1 VQRVR
6 IFELQNPWRQN
17 KDFFDQAKYI
27 PRDAFQKLMQ
37 WIDTDDILV
46 LLGARQT
53 GKSTLLFKTIFELIE
68 SKRIDLNNIFYFNLD
83 NILLH
88 SFFMDIPQLVDFL
101 EEFGA
106 EGEKYLFIDEI
117 QRLENCGLFLKQLYD
132 LKLPLKII
140 VSGSS
145 SLEIRSKIKE
155 SLTGRKKI
163 FEITPFSLPELVQT
177 ENNLDLNW
185 EIHDLSVINKKEK
198 NYGHV
203 IRSIA
208 EYLMAFGGYPKVFL
222 QKQNG
227 NKIIELEELYSSY
240 IEKDIVNFI
249 GILNPEIFNKLI
261 LLLAH
266 QIGNLVNLN
275 ELTASLQANR
285 PIVQRYLFFISATYI
300 ADLLS
305 PFYTNKRK
313 EVIKSQ
319 KVYYLDCGLRNF
331 IVDNFNPIEYRTD
344 KGALVENFV
353 YQEMKKQRNPSTL
366 IKFWRTQNM
375 AEIDFI
381 LTKAD
386 KTIPIEVKSGVI
398 RQSNP
403 GRAMI
408 SFIKK
413 YHPKYGYVLSE
424 NHIDKIGINDC
435 QLFFLPYH
443 WFLLQFN
450 QALELI

>member
-1 VQRVR
+1 MQRVR

-17 KDFFDQAKYI
+17 KDFFDETKYI

-53 GKSTLLFKTIFELIE
+53 GKSTLLFKTIFELIKR
-68 SKRIDLNNIFYFNLD
+68 KRIDLNNIFYFNLD

-88 SFFMDIPQLVDFL
+88 SFFRDIPQLIDFL

-106 EGEKYLFIDEI
+106 DGVKYLFIDEI
-117 QRLENCGLFLKQLYD
+117 QRLENCGLYLKQLYD

-163 FEITPFSLPELVQT
+163 FEMSPFSLPELVQT

-185 EIHDLSVINKKEK
+185 ELHDLSVIEKKER

-208 EYLMAFGGYPKVFL
+208 ESLIAFGGYPKVFL
-222 QKQNG
+222 QKQNE
-227 NKIIELEELYSSY
+227 NKIVELEELYSSY

-249 GILNPEIFNKLI
+249 GISNPEIFNKLI

-275 ELTASLQANR
+275 ELTASLQINR
-285 PIVQRYLFFISATYI
+285 PVVQKYLFFITATYI

-319 KVYYLDCGLRNF
+319 KAYYLDCGLRNF
-331 IVDNFNPIEYRTD
+331 IVDNFNPIGNRTD

-353 YQEMKKQRNPSTL
+353 YQEMKKQKNPSTL

-386 KTIPIEVKSGVI
+386 KTIPIKVKSGVI

-403 GRAMI
+403 GKAMM

-413 YHPKYGYVLSE
+413 YHPKYAYVLSE
-424 NHIDKIGINDC
+424 NHIDRININNC

-450 QALELI
+450 QILKLI

>member
-1 VQRVR
+1 MQRIR
-6 IFELQNPWRQN
+6 IFDLQNPWRQN
-17 KDFFDQAKYI
+17 KDFFDQKKYI
-27 PRDAFQKLMQ
+27 PREAFQKLMQ
-37 WIDTDDILV
+37 WIEADDILV

-53 GKSTLLFKTIFELIE
+53 GKSTLLFKTIFELIK
-68 SKRIDLNNIFYFNLD
+68 SKRIDLKNVFYFNLD

-88 SFFMDIPQLVDFL
+88 SFFRDIPQLIDFL
-101 EEFGA
+101 DEYGV
-106 EGEKYLFIDEI
+106 EGQKYLFIDEI
-117 QRLENCGLFLKQLYD
+117 QRLENCSLFLKQLHD

-145 SLEIRSKIKE
+145 SLEVRSKIKE

-163 FEITPFSLPELVQT
+163 FEMTPFSLKELVQT
-177 ENNLDLNW
+177 ENHLDLNW
-185 EIHDLSVINKKEK
+185 ELHNLPVIERKDK

-208 EYLMAFGGYPKVFL
+208 EYLMAFSGYPKVFL
-222 QKQNG
+222 QKQNE
-227 NKIIELEELYSSY
+227 NKIIELQELYSSY

-249 GILNPEIFNKLI
+249 GISNPEIFNKLI

-275 ELTASLQANR
+275 ELTTSVQANR
-285 PIVQRYLFFISATYI
+285 PMVQKYLFFISATYI

-313 EVIKSQ
+313 EIIKSQ

-331 IVDNFNPIEYRTD
+331 IVDNFNPIGYRTG

-375 AEIDFI
+375 AEVDFV

-386 KTIPIEVKSGVI
+386 KTIPIEVKSGII
-398 RQSNP
+398 RQANP

-408 SFIKK
+408 SFIEK

-424 NHIDKIGINDC
+424 NHFDKIKINNC

-443 WFLLQFN
+443 WFLLQFH
-450 QALELI
+450 QVLELM